1 MNLRRQLF
9 LVSLLTL
16 VLPWAGCQ
24 FIQETESALREGQQ
38 NMLAGT
44 AQAIADSLSQF
55 PAEFLSAGSEDD
67 FSESQLY
74 GHPLDVE
81 PLIDGYGDD
90 WTVGIEAQRT
100 LGHADGDIRF
110 RIGVFRRHAFILA
123 DVPDSTPQAADTASL
138 ANADRVELLSIDE
151 GGAQARYVLATGAP
165 GSLIGR
171 REVNGRLV
179 DESRIQATWLTT
191 PDGYRIEARIPLEM
205 LGAYVGLSFVDEQ
218 ASGAPIR
225 SNTFEGSQPGRFV
238 RLSPVLMSVI
248 RGYARQ
254 DLRLIVTDRA
264 GWRLAAAGSLSD
276 DEGEADAE
284 ASGWQRLAYQVL
296 LEQGN
301 EAAFAEPDP
310 LGRERQDYVADA
322 LNGSAESAWFR
333 SAATGRAVVAVAQPV
348 WSGNVQTGAVILQQG
363 TAAIL
368 SLTNAALGRLVSFTL
383 IATLVVALALI
394 GYASWLS
401 LRIRRLSQA
410 AGQALTTHPAA
421 LTLPSA
427 GSGDEIG
434 DLSRNFA
441 DVLGQLGNYNEYLR
455 TLASKLSHELRT
467 PLTIVNSSLENLEH
481 EELSEEAVQ
490 YTSRARYGTAR
501 LKKILDAMSEANRVE
516 ELMQSAETETF
527 DLRAVLASATDAY
540 SATWPERRFS
550 FHCELDSVK
559 VEGSPELLLQLLD
572 KLVDNAVGF
581 SAAADEIDIRLARTH
596 SGHRLSVA
604 NPGPP
609 LPKKM
614 RERLFDSMVSMRSG
628 EAGEHLGLG
637 LYIARLIA
645 EGHGG
650 AISAQNTTDGV
661 AFHVDLPEAL
671 P

>member
-24 FIQETESALREGQQ
+24 FIKETESALREGQQ
-38 NMLAGT
+38 DMLAGT

-55 PAEFLSAGSEDD
+55 PADFLSAGSEGV

-81 PLIDGYGDD
+81 PSIDGYGDD
-90 WTVGIEAQRT
+90 WTAGAEAQRS
-100 LGHADGDIRF
+100 LRGADGDIRF
-110 RIGVFRRHAFILA
+110 RIGLFRRHLFLLA
-123 DVPDSTPQAADTASL
+123 DVQDRSPLDTNTASL
-138 ANADRVELLSIDE
+138 ENADRVELLSVRD
-151 GGAQARYVLATGAP
+151 GGARERYVLATGAP
-165 GSLIGR
+165 GALIGR
-171 REVNGRLV
+171 REENGRLI
-179 DESRIQATWLTT
+179 DESRVQATWLTT
-191 PDGYRIEARIPLEM
+191 PEGYRIEARIPLEI
-205 LGAYVGLSFVDEQ
+205 LGDYIGLTFINERGTGSPV
-218 ASGAPIR
+218 R
-225 SNTFEGSQPGRFV
+225 SATFDSEQPGRFI

-248 RGYARQ
+248 GGYARQ
-254 DLRLIVTDRA
+254 DLRLIVTDTS
-264 GWRLAAAGSLSD
+264 GWRLAVAGGLSD
-276 DEGEADAE
+276 DDGGADSA
-284 ASGWQRLAYQVL
+284 ASGWQRIAYQVL
-296 LEQGN
+296 LEQGD

-310 LGRERQDYVADA
+310 RGRERQGYVVEA
-322 LNGSAESAWFR
+322 LNGNAQSDWFR
-333 SAATGRAVVAVAQPV
+333 SASTGRAVVAVAQPV
-348 WSGNVQTGAVILQQG
+348 WSGNVQTGTVILQQG

-368 SLTNAALGRLVSFTL
+368 SLANDALGRLVSFTL

-421 LTLPSA
+421 LSLPSA
-427 GSGDEIG
+427 ASGDEIG

-481 EELSEEAVQ
+481 EDLSEEATQ
-490 YTSRARYGTAR
+490 YTARARYGTAR

-516 ELMQSAETETF
+516 ELMQSVDTEVF
-527 DLRAVLASATDAY
+527 DLRAVIASVTEAY
-540 SATWPERRFS
+540 SATWPDRRFS
-550 FHCELDSVK
+550 FECTADTVT
-559 VEGSPELLLQLLD
+559 VQGSPDLLLQLLD

-581 SAAADEIDIRLARTH
+581 SADADEIHIRLAARED
-596 SGHRLSVA
+596 GYRLSIV
-604 NPGPP
+604 NPGQP
-609 LPKKM
+609 LPEKM
-614 RERLFDSMVSMRSG
+614 RERLFDSMVSMRPGDS
-628 EAGEHLGLG
+628 GEHLGLG

-650 AISAQNTTDGV
+650 KISAENTGGGV
-661 AFHVDLPEAL
+661 AFHVDLPK
-671 P
+671 